1 MLKQANYVYA
11 ETHLSIH
18 TSASVY
24 AKAYTAY
31 TVAPPLAIRDASR
44 NANEELS
51 DDLLETLC
59 GKDLQNF
66 LEDLEKQNLYRPVG
80 FGVCRWCGYS

>member
-1 MLKQANYVYA
+1 MCMLKQANYVYA

-31 TVAPPLAIRDASR
+31 TVAPPLLSLEMMELDAGKRYPKLSLDSR
-44 NANEELS
+44 KINSLNRNPSRLTYSLNLKKHLS
-51 DDLLETLC
+51 RSST
-59 GKDLQNF
+59 
-66 LEDLEKQNLYRPVG
+66 
-80 FGVCRWCGYS
+80 